1 MPDGENNRTPNLPAN
16 GASVPATIMRL
27 EQQLLKI
34 WQGNSVH
41 ANEMVKKEAL
51 LIKEKVMFLDCTINH
66 MTSII
71 LKQAGTIQELRLAN
85 EKLQKSESSSA
96 LELECQFS
104 QRLQSSSLPSPP
116 PPSSHRKVEMAD
128 MSNQAD
134 MVNVKVEMFNHSSVK
149 LVDIFNDWKSDGD
162 SDFEGE
168 SGPTNSGMPFQ
179 LEGNIRP
186 EEVVSCITSTGVDRN
201 SDIPTVSYTATVPK
215 LEEENVMTAA
225 AKSAD
230 NTRYTT
236 THPTNVKLPQVPT
249 NNKAKKEGQAWISHM
264 VGVTD
269 KLRKKYS
276 IPVDKRRELQYKK
289 GKRPN
294 IVPRYMASIWKF
306 YLAPPLRPI
315 YVPDPHPV
323 VNWAN
328 LNPNAARNLPKP
340 VLCPVKGVSQDQAMY
355 ETKQK
360 LDCFTNRT
368 EIVESPFA
376 SKTAPFGTLRGLQTN
391 LGVVAMPEVAIQGFV
406 WSELYGDWVIAA
418 IGD

>member
-1 MPDGENNRTPNLPAN
+1 
-16 GASVPATIMRL
+16 
-27 EQQLLKI
+27 
-34 WQGNSVH
+34 
-41 ANEMVKKEAL
+41 
-51 LIKEKVMFLDCTINH
+51 MFLDCTINH

-215 LEEENVMTAA
+215 LEEENMMTAA

-249 NNKAKKEGQAWISHM
+249 NNKAKKEGQAWIFHM

-269 KLRKKYS
+269 KLRKKFS
-276 IPVDKRRELQYKK
+276 IPVDKRRDVQYKK
-289 GKRPN
+289 GKRPS
-294 IVPRYMASIWKF
+294 IVLKYMASLWKL
-306 YLAPPLRPI
+306 YLAPPPKPVH
-315 YVPDPHPV
+315 VPDPRPV
-323 VNWAN
+323 VNWN
-328 LNPNAARNLPKP
+328 RINHNVVRNLPKP
-340 VLCPVKGVSQDQAMY
+340 VFCPVQGVSKDPKMY
-355 ETKQK
+355 VTRKK
-360 LDCFTNRT
+360 LNYSTNKT

-376 SKTAPFGTLRGLQTN
+376 SSPAPFGQMRGLHP
-391 LGVVAMPEVAIQGFV
+391 VE
-406 WSELYGDWVIAA
+406 
-418 IGD
+418 